1 MDNTLNYAIYW
12 YENQFNQCFK
22 IISFRIHSR
31 VILFQHLAII
41 RFGCQIYVDIG
52 VNMVAATNEYQT
64 IRKQGMQTT
73 FIRRILSKLPIDVV
87 ENDNNQGI
95 HSLNNILTR
104 QSFAAEKS
112 FTLYLLNLENFYHV
126 HVLKKLYEVTI
137 YLIYVSM
144 NVMKKY
150 CH

>member
-1 MDNTLNYAIYW
+1 MLLVKDNISNYAIYW
-12 YENQFNQCFK
+12 YRNQCNKYFK
-22 IISFRIHSR
+22 IISFRIHS
-31 VILFQHLAII
+31 IMKLFHLLAII

-126 HVLKKLYEVTI
+126 HVL
-137 YLIYVSM
+137 
-144 NVMKKY
+144 
-150 CH
+150 

>member
-1 MDNTLNYAIYW
+1 M
-12 YENQFNQCFK
+12 K
-22 IISFRIHSR
+22 
-31 VILFQHLAII
+31 LFHLLAII

-64 IRKQGMQTT
+64 IRKLGMQTT

-104 QSFAAEKS
+104 QSFAAEKL
-112 FTLYLLNLENFYHV
+112 FTLYLLNLVSFYHV
-126 HVLKKLYEVTI
+126 HALKKLYK
-137 YLIYVSM
+137 LIIFLYM
-144 NVMKKY
+144 FQ
-150 CH
+150 

>member
-1 MDNTLNYAIYW
+1 M
-12 YENQFNQCFK
+12 
-22 IISFRIHSR
+22 IH
-31 VILFQHLAII
+31 FGMKFFHHLAII

-104 QSFAAEKS
+104 QSFAAEKLS
-112 FTLYLLNLENFYHV
+112 TLYLLNLENFYHV
-126 HVLKKLYEVTI
+126 YVLKKI
-137 YLIYVSM
+137 YKVIIYFIYVYR
-144 NVMKKY
+144 NKE
-150 CH
+150 